1 MTEENKQ
8 PEQASTEDQAPQLD
22 PQVEKEAR
30 LFGWVPKEE
39 FRGSESDWVDAEVFV
54 KRGKEINPILRKNN
68 ELLMKKLDE
77 KAKEIDSIKASVEE
91 FKKFQKE
98 SFERKSAEYEVQ
110 IAQLKTQKREAIAAG
125 DGDKVVD
132 IDDQIDSLKEAQR
145 EAKKE
150 AEKKPEA
157 PKQTEAQAS
166 VPDDPELQ
174 SWLGRNQWFGQ
185 DQEMTDMANGLGT
198 SVRKQFPHLTGRAF
212 LDKLDEKIVE
222 YFPQK
227 VLGPKAKGSA
237 VDSTSNVRG
246 GTSSNKKS
254 YDNLPDDA
262 KQACDRFIA
271 NGWIKSKQEY
281 VDSYDWS

>member
-8 PEQASTEDQAPQLD
+8 AEQSTEQQSSID
-22 PQVEKEAR
+22 PQIEKEAR
-30 LFGWVPKEE
+30 IFGWVPKEE
-39 FRGSESDWVDAEVFV
+39 FRGSETDWVDADVFV

-77 KAKEIDSIKASVEE
+77 KAKEIDSIKADVET

-110 IAQLKTQKREAIAAG
+110 IAQLKTKKREAIAAG
-125 DGDKVVD
+125 DGDTVVD

-145 EAKKE
+145 EAKQE
-150 AEKKPEA
+150 AQKKPEE
-157 PKQTEAQAS
+157 PKKTEAQAS

-174 SWLGRNQWFGQ
+174 SWLGRNQWFGE
-185 DQEMTDMANGLGT
+185 DTEMTDMANGLGA

-227 VLGPKAKGSA
+227 VLGNKAKGSA

-246 GTSSNKKS
+246 GTSSGKKS
-254 YDNLPDDA
+254 YDNLPNDA
-262 KQACDRFIA
+262 KEACDRFIA

-281 VDSYDWS
+281 VDNYDWS